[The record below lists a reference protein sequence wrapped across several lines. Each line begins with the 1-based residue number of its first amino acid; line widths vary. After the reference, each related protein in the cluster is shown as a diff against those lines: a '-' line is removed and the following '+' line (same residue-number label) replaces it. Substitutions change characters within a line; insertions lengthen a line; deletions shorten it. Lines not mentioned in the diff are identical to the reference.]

1 MNNQK
6 QFNKSFDKQQN
17 QQGDKQA
24 DDSIGESRG
33 MSNHSHD
40 LIHELSI
47 RLDSQWRYNQFI
59 ENAQAMNMPEAV
71 RMFERFKREGQQAI
85 NELRDHIA
93 LMAREGTFR

>member
-6 QFNKSFDKQQN
+6 QFNKQPSVKA
-17 QQGDKQA
+17 DKQA
-24 DDSIGESRG
+24 DDAIGESRG

-47 RLDSQWRYNQFI
+47 RLDSQWRYDQFI
-59 ENAQAMNMPEAV
+59 ENAQAMNMHDAV
-71 RMFERFKREGQQAI
+71 RMFERFKREGQQSI

-93 LMAREGTFR
+93 MMAREGTFR